1 MGTLSATSHLFV
13 IGIGR
18 GQRVFQLLKLVQR
31 LHSSSLIPQ
40 NTIAQHGS
48 FFHGTNYSV
57 ATEMHVSSSAS
68 FKHFEQNK
76 KTGENAVIFGQ
87 VFKRFVIEHVSKI
100 SATTGINRVQTCWYQ
115 ITNIS
120 HSWCDQK
127 GHKIQNTVILDNL
140 CFEFCKLIGKSRTP
154 RALRFAREGCDVIP
168 ILGP

>member
-1 MGTLSATSHLFV
+1 MGILSATSHLFV
-13 IGIGR
+13 IEIGR
-18 GQRVFQLLKLVQR
+18 GQRVFQLVKLVQR

-48 FFHGTNYSV
+48 LFHDTNYSV

-100 SATTGINRVQTCWYQ
+100 
-115 ITNIS
+115 IS
-120 HSWCDQK
+120 HNRNKQSPNLL
-127 GHKIQNTVILDNL
+127 ISDN
-140 CFEFCKLIGKSRTP
+140 
-154 RALRFAREGCDVIP
+154 
-168 ILGP
+168 